1 MIVNYADAEIDGN
14 WVPAEATTIVQAGGF
29 TTLNK
34 RSGVGIIEPVDGEA
48 DNTWVVR
55 LESHDSTTQE
65 FTDVIDVL
73 PYDDDGRGSSFD
85 GTFVLSGPVDV
96 SSMPAGTTVWY
107 STADPASIVEDPADG
122 SNGAAEDP
130 TGSAIWSE
138 DFDAA
143 ATAVR
148 VVGPPLPPGGV
159 YEFTIPV
166 TVFDAEPGDRWVN
179 RAHARAENTAL
190 VMRTSAAFEV
200 LAEYDDVPPQLADS
214 GWDGAAATWAL
225 LASAGLISAGAWL
238 TAASRSRAAIRR

>member
-34 RSGVGIIEPVDGEA
+34 RSGVGIIEPVHGEA

-73 PYDDDGRGSSFD
+73 PYD
-85 GTFVLSGPVDV
+85 
-96 SSMPAGTTVWY
+96 
-107 STADPASIVEDPADG
+107 
-122 SNGAAEDP
+122 
-130 TGSAIWSE
+130 
-138 DFDAA
+138 
-143 ATAVR
+143 
-148 VVGPPLPPGGV
+148 
-159 YEFTIPV
+159 
-166 TVFDAEPGDRWVN
+166 
-179 RAHARAENTAL
+179 
-190 VMRTSAAFEV
+190 
-200 LAEYDDVPPQLADS
+200 DDVPPQLADS